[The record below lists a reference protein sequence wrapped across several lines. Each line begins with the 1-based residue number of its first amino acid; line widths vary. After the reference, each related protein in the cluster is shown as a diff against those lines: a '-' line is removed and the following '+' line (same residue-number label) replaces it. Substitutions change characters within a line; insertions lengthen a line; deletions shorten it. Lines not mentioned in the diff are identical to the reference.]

1 MARGLLSP
9 DRVRPTRQRDV
20 SPPHLRIMLV
30 DEQPDRFALLDEAL
44 RAQGHEIVAHVTSG
58 GDIVEAFGRSEPDVV
73 IVDLD
78 SPGRDTLES
87 MRTIS
92 RDRPIV
98 MFTNDGDSETIER
111 AVRAGVSAY
120 VVDGLSPARIRP
132 VLEVAMHRFRDYQR
146 LRNELE
152 QTRLRL
158 TERKLIER
166 AKGILMKKRGLDED
180 GAWQALRRMAMDRN
194 LKLSELARSIIA
206 AAELLE

>member
-1 MARGLLSP
+1 
-9 DRVRPTRQRDV
+9 V
-20 SPPHLRIMLV
+20 SGASLKIMLV
-30 DEQPDRFALLDEAL
+30 DEQPERFQLLDDAL
-44 RAQGHEIVAHVTSG
+44 RADGHEIVARVSAG
-58 GDIVEAFGRSEPDVV
+58 EDVVAVFERARPDVV

-98 MFTNDGDSETIER
+98 MFTNDGDSATIER
-111 AVRAGVSAY
+111 AVKAGVSAY

-146 LRNELE
+146 LRDELE
-152 QTRLRL
+152 QTRMRL
-158 TERKLIER
+158 AERKLIER
-166 AKGILMKKRGLDED
+166 AKGILMKKRGVDED
-180 GAWQALRRMAMDRN
+180 AAYQALRKMAMDRN
-194 LKLSELARSIIA
+194 LKLAELARTIIA

>member
-1 MARGLLSP
+1 PGAKAVRPRDGPGRPVPYLTRTWLSKGHMARGLLSP

-92 RDRPIV
+92 
-98 MFTNDGDSETIER
+98 
-111 AVRAGVSAY
+111 
-120 VVDGLSPARIRP
+120 
-132 VLEVAMHRFRDYQR
+132 
-146 LRNELE
+146 
-152 QTRLRL
+152 
-158 TERKLIER
+158 
-166 AKGILMKKRGLDED
+166 
-180 GAWQALRRMAMDRN
+180 
-194 LKLSELARSIIA
+194 
-206 AAELLE
+206 